1 MPNVLIIEDDSS
13 SCSAIVS
20 LLEREGI
27 ESVCAS
33 DAGEALAQL
42 RRHDPDL
49 VLLDLGMPRTDGL
62 DLLDAMLDEPRFAHL
77 KVVVFSG
84 RTDPDTQEQARRLGA
99 VDFIPKG
106 TAWQHIRERI
116 LAQLELPA

>member
-1 MPNVLIIEDDSS
+1 VPNVLIIEDEPS
-13 SCSAIVS
+13 SCSAVVS

-27 ESVCAS
+27 DAVCAT
-33 DAGEALAQL
+33 DAREALAQL
-42 RRHDPDL
+42 RRNDPDL

-62 DLLDAMLDEPRFAHL
+62 ELLDAMLDEPRFAHL

-84 RTDPDTQEQARRLGA
+84 RTDPDTQAQARRLGA

-106 TAWQHIRERI
+106 TSWQEIRQRI
-116 LAQLELPA
+116 FAQLELPA